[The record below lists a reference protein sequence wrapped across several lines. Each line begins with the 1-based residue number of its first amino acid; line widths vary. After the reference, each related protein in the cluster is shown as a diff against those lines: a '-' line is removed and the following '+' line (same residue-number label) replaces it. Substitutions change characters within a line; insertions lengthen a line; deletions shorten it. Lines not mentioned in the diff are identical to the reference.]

1 MTGPAPVLAVWL
13 AALLA
18 AAARGDAEVARIRQ
32 GDARALRRF
41 FDATHA
47 DLLRALARR
56 GLDPATAEDV
66 AQRAYV
72 WVWEHRGQ
80 IDPDRKGMGT
90 TLSMLLVTPAAAFLA
105 HVGDSRIYM
114 LRSGKVKMITSD
126 HTYVAAMME
135 AGKMTAEEAARSRYS
150 NLLVRAVGSHDYV
163 EVDTRILRYRV
174 GDVFLLCSDGLSGYL
189 KEAEIPR
196 RINVDDLPGSIER
209 LIKLALDRGGKDNIT
224 AILVRID
231 P

>member
-1 MTGPAPVLAVWL
+1 MENWDCTWSRTAWEDTPPARSPARKPFRHSATTCCQTPRARMIDRAVR
-13 AALLA
+13 A
-18 AAARGDAEVARIRQ
+18 AAYQV
-32 GDARALRRF
+32 F
-41 FDATHA
+41 
-47 DLLRALARR
+47 
-56 GLDPATAEDV
+56 GLS
-66 AQRAYV
+66 
-72 WVWEHRGQ
+72 Q

-90 TLSMLLVTPAAAFLA
+90 TLSLLLIMPDAAFVA

-126 HTYVAAMME
+126 HTYLAAMI
-135 AGKMTAEEAARSRYS
+135 ASGKMTAEEAARSRYS

-163 EVDTRILRYRV
+163 EVDTRILRYRA

-189 KEAEIPR
+189 KDDEIPHR
-196 RINVDDLPGSIER
+196 VKKDDLPASVEC

>member
-1 MTGPAPVLAVWL
+1 VTGPAPVLAVWL

-80 IDPDRKGMGT
+80 IDPDRSLRGLLFRIGLTRGMNAVRDAGRRAEPLADEPT
-90 TLSMLLVTPAAAFLA
+90 AADAGDPAALA
-105 HVGDSRIYM
+105 D
-114 LRSGKVKMITSD
+114 LR
-126 HTYVAAMME
+126 HALAVAVE
-135 AGKMTAEEAARSRYS
+135 ALPERRRETF
-150 NLLVRAVGSHDYV
+150 
-163 EVDTRILRYRV
+163 T
-174 GDVFLLCSDGLSGYL
+174 LCFVDGLSHREAAEVMGVSAKTVEHQMGHAL
-189 KEAEIPR
+189 KAVR
-196 RINVDDLPGSIER
+196 RHLRPFLESAVDPS
-209 LIKLALDRGGKDNIT
+209 GKNS
-224 AILVRID
+224 AAG
-231 P
+231 